1 MWSPIVGGGVLLQ
14 RRSHG
19 RDPFI
24 FDAVAV
30 EMDGGDGGVL
40 CAYMKTAL

>member
-1 MWSPIVGGGVLLQ
+1 MVVVFFSSAAATAVTP
-14 RRSHG
+14 S
-19 RDPFI
+19 FI